1 MGGSLRE
8 GDFSPRKRGICVT
21 SRWNPCDWCATRNLT
36 AHVTKT
42 IMEYHKSVLLKEVVE
57 YLDLKP
63 SDIVLDATFGFGGH
77 SQAILDKLGPK
88 GRIIGFEQDRRIYQT
103 VTRDLPS
110 RITLINDNFVY
121 YRKHLDKLGIKKFN
135 SVLFDLGVSSWHFDS
150 SKSGFSFKGDEDL
163 DMRMN
168 LGSRVTA
175 RDIINKYSEAE
186 LADILYY
193 LSDERDARRIAREI
207 VAVRRRLPIV
217 KTRQLVEIVG
227 RVKGRRNTKINPATQ
242 VFQSLRIE
250 VNHELS
256 YLKTTLESIVD
267 DLKVGGRAVVLSYHS
282 KEDKITKEVFK
293 KKEREGIVEI
303 ITKKPIVPSE
313 EELLQNPR
321 SRSAKMR
328 VIRRK

>member
-21 SRWNPCDWCATRNLT
+21 GRWNSCVWCATRNLT

-42 IMEYHKSVLLKEVVE
+42 IMEHHKSVLLKEVVE
-57 YLDLKP
+57 YLDIEP

-77 SQAILDKLGPK
+77 SRAILDRLGPK
-88 GRIIGFEQDRRIYQT
+88 GRVIGFEQDERVYKM
-103 VTRDLPS
+103 VARDFPS
-110 RITLINDNFVY
+110 RVALINDNFLH
-121 YRKHLDKLGIKKFN
+121 YREHLDKLGTNK
-135 SVLFDLGVSSWHFDS
+135 VDGALFDLGVSSWHFDS
-150 SKSGFSFKGDEDL
+150 SASGFSFKGDEDL
-163 DMRMN
+163 DMRMDR
-168 LGSRVTA
+168 GSRVTA
-175 RDIINKYSEAE
+175 RDIINKYSKAE
-186 LADILYY
+186 LADIFYY
-193 LSDERDARRIAREI
+193 LSDERDARRIAQEI
-207 VAVRRRLPIV
+207 VTVRRQHPIV
-217 KTRQLVEIVG
+217 KTRDLVEIVE
-227 RVKGRRNTKINPATQ
+227 RVKGGRKGKINPATQ

-256 YLKTTLESIVD
+256 YLKTTLENIID
-267 DLKVGGRAVVLSYHS
+267 DLSVGGRAVVLSYHS

-293 KKEREGIVEI
+293 NKSREGVVEI

-313 EELLQNPR
+313 GELSQNIR